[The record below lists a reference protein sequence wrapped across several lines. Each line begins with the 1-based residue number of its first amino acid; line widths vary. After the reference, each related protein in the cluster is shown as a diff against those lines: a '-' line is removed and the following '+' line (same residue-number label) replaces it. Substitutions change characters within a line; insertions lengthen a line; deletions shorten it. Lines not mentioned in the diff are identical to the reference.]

1 MQAELIQLEEVTFDV
16 SDEALE
22 KMDDSFSA
30 SLHAS
35 VCTGGGC

>member
-1 MQAELIQLEEVTFDV
+1 MQLEMIQLEEVTFDV

-30 SLHAS
+30 SIGS
-35 VCTGGGC
+35 FCTGGGC